1 MERIEYTVYRSSS
14 EVTII
19 FNIPSVSYAMILV
32 SHGQT
37 LLSLHES
44 RAFWPCSYYV
54 CICLGGGGGGG
65 GGAVAISVII

>member
-1 MERIEYTVYRSSS
+1 MEGIEYTVYRSSS

-44 RAFWPCSYYV
+44 RAVWPCTELLHVYLLFFFV
-54 CICLGGGGGGG
+54 GGGGGGG
-65 GGAVAISVII
+65 GGE